1 VLKNRSGK
9 CFTTFGRVAKIKK
22 IAPYEQL
29 DQMRFRGARCQGLTS
44 QQKSDIELTPKAS
57 VRRAGGVVVLTVA
70 MVLTM
75 FTGST
80 PALGGTSL
88 PACPIIAK
96 SAVKPISANVVL
108 ALKKYYAA
116 RHLTP
121 ISVYKNEETVL
132 NVKQQSI
139 GVHWCRNLDGSKS
152 GYVGVVPKNATA
164 AVMVHVKHRPYP
176 ETMAASTFA
185 TLARM
190 PLKGWKVVSD
200 DTGP

>member
-1 VLKNRSGK
+1 VNVQRGGCGDREQDKEIPHDDSK
-9 CFTTFGRVAKIKK
+9 GRHI
-22 IAPYEQL
+22 P
-29 DQMRFRGARCQGLTS
+29 GLTS
-44 QQKSDIELTPKAS
+44 RQTSDGELREKAN
-57 VRRAGGVVVLTVA
+57 VRRASGVVALTVA
-70 MVLTM
+70 TALTL

-80 PALGGTSL
+80 PALGSTSL

-96 SAVKPISANVVL
+96 SAVKPVSANVVL

-121 ISVYKNEETVL
+121 ISVYKNVETVL
-132 NVKQQSI
+132 NLKQQSI

-164 AVMVHVKHRPYP
+164 AVMVHVRHRPYP

-190 PLKGWKVVSD
+190 PLTGWKVVSD